1 VLLVHGGGWTGGDR
15 SEMASAARE
24 LAKSGYVAVSVSY
37 RLLSPV
43 LKLNYWPAQLDDLQR
58 AVRWVRTH
66 AAELGVD
73 PERVGAY
80 GYSAGAHLAAML
92 GVRETRDNADP
103 EPAAVSSRVSCVVS
117 LGGDMDLTRPYEDD
131 FINQMLRQFVGGE
144 TEAEVMAG
152 LADASPLTWVDA
164 ETAPVLIAH
173 GGRDDAILAD
183 QSRRMVAALY
193 DAGVESVYVTIPS
206 ISHGGIGTWSQTAPL
221 VLVFLGMHLHPLR

>member
-1 VLLVHGGGWTGGDR
+1 
-15 SEMASAARE
+15 
-24 LAKSGYVAVSVSY
+24 
-37 RLLSPV
+37 
-43 LKLNYWPAQLDDLQR
+43 
-58 AVRWVRTH
+58 
-66 AAELGVD
+66 
-73 PERVGAY
+73 
-80 GYSAGAHLAAML
+80 
-92 GVRETRDNADP
+92 
-103 EPAAVSSRVSCVVS
+103 
-117 LGGDMDLTRPYEDD
+117 MDLTRPYEDA